1 MEDRKSRI
9 ERVQQKLD
17 SQNFHPV
24 HEEFVL
30 HEKEYNLKPDWQENP
45 GPDYKPGIIE
55 KIGLFRIFLGVAF
68 VFFLGSLAYAGFI
81 FTRDNQPT
89 RGDDVTITVVG
100 PVSVGGGEKL
110 SVDVL
115 IQNNNVV
122 PIELADLVVDFPE
135 GTKSSD
141 DLATD
146 VRYTRE
152 DLGTIESGVVI
163 RRTIN
168 AALFGEENS
177 TKTITVGTDY
187 RVQGST
193 AIFEKRKSFDIV
205 LNASPIRL
213 TVEALREISAG
224 QALELKVKIVSN
236 SSKRL
241 ENVMLTASY
250 PFGFMFQDANI
261 KPSSDKNVWLF
272 AGLNPKEEQTII
284 IKGIIEGQNSEDRF
298 FRFNS
303 GIAKENSATELGVIF
318 NSTTHLTTIQKSF
331 IDLALVVNGTEGE
344 NLYMT
349 SEDSANG
356 ELVFSNNTNDIIRDV
371 RIDMEILGS
380 AIDKKSVIV
389 EKGFY
394 NSGTNMISW
403 NSETDSEFQMMNP
416 RDTLR
421 VQFRFNSLN
430 LASGAYNTRNP
441 EIKLRA
447 GVTGKRVSGNNVQE
461 EIETIASANV
471 RIQSDVP
478 ILAYTAY
485 ADGVFTNS
493 GPIPP
498 RVEQETT
505 YTIAYQVSNNSNEL
519 RNAKIEGVLP
529 SYVSWNN
536 LVQPENEIVT
546 FDYQTR
552 KFTWNIG
559 TITPGTGFGQKAK
572 TLSFKVTLLP
582 SVSQIGSAPDLV
594 RNSVFTATDLFTNT
608 TISKAVPPIT
618 TKIYNQ
624 PIGNSHQNVVE

>member
-1 MEDRKSRI
+1 MEDHKSRI

-17 SQNFHPV
+17 SQNFHPI

-55 KIGLFRIFLGVAF
+55 KIGLFRIFLGAAF

-122 PIELADLVVDFPE
+122 PVELADLVVDFPE

-146 VRYTRE
+146 IRHTRE
-152 DLGTIESGVVI
+152 DLGTIESGAVI

-250 PFGFMFQDANI
+250 PFGFMFQDSNI
-261 KPSSDKNVWLF
+261 KPSFDKNVWLF
-272 AGLNPKEEQTII
+272 AGLNPKEEQTIVI
-284 IKGIIEGQNSEDRF
+284 RGIIEGQNSEDRF

-303 GIAKENSATELGVIF
+303 GIAKENSASELGVIF

-349 SEDSANG
+349 SEDGANG
-356 ELVFSNNTNDIIRDV
+356 ELVFSNNTNDMIRDV

-380 AIDKKSVIV
+380 AIDKKSVTV

-403 NSETDSEFQMMNP
+403 SSETDSEFQVMNP

-430 LASGAYNTRNP
+430 FSSGAYNTRNP

-461 EIETIASANV
+461 EIETIASANI

-478 ILAYTAY
+478 ILAYTAH

-536 LVQPENEIVT
+536 LVQPESEIVT

-559 TITPGTGFGQKAK
+559 TITPGAGFGQKAE

-582 SVSQIGSAPDLV
+582 SASQIGSAPDLV

-608 TISKAVPPIT
+608 TITKAVPPIT

-624 PIGNSHQNVVE
+624 PIGNNHQNVVE